1 MSAKPKP
8 APKSKPKPAIVALP
22 TGKKTG
28 PKPVQEPPGYTVAR
42 FSQLAGF
49 DRHALA
55 ARISEMNLQPVGTSA
70 AQAADLYSIRDLVR
84 AILGGDIEAE
94 KLRKTREEADKLALQ
109 NARSRGELV
118 EIASVKK
125 LGEKIMI
132 AIRNRILNMPL
143 TDEEKDRCLLELMDL
158 AKLDWSRE
166 G

>member
-1 MSAKPKP
+1 MSAKAKTAPKAKPKAVPESRKKSGPKP
-8 APKSKPKPAIVALP
+8 AAEP
-22 TGKKTG
+22 T
-28 PKPVQEPPGYTVAR
+28 GYTVAR

-55 ARISEMNLQPVGTSA
+55 ARIQEMDLQPVGKSI

-118 EIASVKK
+118 EISAVKK
-125 LGEKIMI
+125 LGEKVLI
-132 AIRNRILNMPL
+132 AVRNRILNMPL
-143 TDEEKDRCLLELMDL
+143 TDEEKDSCLKELMDL
-158 AKLDWSRE
+158 GKLDWSRE